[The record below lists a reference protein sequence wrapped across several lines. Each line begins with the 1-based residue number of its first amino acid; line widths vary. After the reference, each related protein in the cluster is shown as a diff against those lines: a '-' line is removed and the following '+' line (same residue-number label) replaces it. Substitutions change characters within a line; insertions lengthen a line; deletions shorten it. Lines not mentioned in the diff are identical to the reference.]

1 MSAYSYADCLQKS
14 YRVNW
19 KISDV
24 VGGRHFDAPAPL
36 AAGRGCRAPTGSPA

>member
-1 MSAYSYADCLQKS
+1 MTQYSYADCLQKS

-24 VGGRHFDAPAPL
+24 VDARRFDPSRPWLPA
-36 AAGRGCRAPTGSPA
+36 RI